1 MSQTLLYVSMTGL
14 GATMD
19 SMTATANNLANG
31 STTAYKAQQPVFRAQ
46 ALIGQGRNDRA
57 DVAAAEQ
64 SANFSQGPVQRTGG
78 NLDVAVKGPGW
89 IAVQAADGTSALTRN
104 GALSIS
110 ATGMLET
117 SNGQPVLGQNAIPI
131 TLPPLQSVSIGE
143 DGTVSGVPMGQDPSS
158 VTALNRI
165 MLANP
170 PATSLQRRADGLFQS
185 SGTPLAADGNV
196 QLQVGALEG
205 SNTDPVGMMVDMIQ
219 NTRMFQMQ
227 TELMHTE
234 SNLQGQNTP
243 LSIT

>member
-104 GALSIS
+104 GALAIS

-117 SNGQPVLGQNAIPI
+117 SNGQPVLGQNGVPI

-185 SGTPLAADGNV
+185 SDTPLAADGNV

-205 SNTDPVGMMVDMIQ
+205 SNTDPVGLMVDMIQ

>member
-1 MSQTLLYVSMTGL
+1 MSQTLLYLSMTGL

-78 NLDVAVKGPGW
+78 NLDVAIKGPGW
-89 IAVQAADGTSALTRN
+89 ITVQAADGTPALTRN

-117 SNGQPVLGQNAIPI
+117 SNGQPVLGQNAVPI

-170 PATSLQRRADGLFQS
+170 PAASLQRRADGLFQ
-185 SGTPLAADGNV
+185 TNAPLAADGNV

-205 SNTDPVGMMVDMIQ
+205 SNTDPVGLMVDMIQ